1 MNRFERQS
9 ELVPQDRLQETSA
22 TVIGVGAVGRQVA
35 LGLAAMGIRHL
46 HLIDFDGV
54 EPTNVTTQGYFSQ
67 TDLGQP
73 KVLATRQAIQ
83 LIDPEIVV
91 TTIQDRF
98 RAKHDTGEA
107 IFCCVDSIKARA
119 AIWRSLKDRC
129 RFWADGRMLGE
140 VLRILTATSASDRQ
154 HYETTLFSPS
164 DAQWGRCTSRSTI
177 YSAGICAGLMLHQL
191 TRWLRDLPI
200 DRDVSFNLLASEFV
214 LS

>member
-9 ELVPQDRLQETSA
+9 ELVPQVRLQETSA

-35 LGLAAMGIRHL
+35 LGLAAMGVRRL
-46 HLIDFDGV
+46 QLMDFDDV

-83 LIDPEIVV
+83 LIDPDIVV
-91 TTIQDRF
+91 TPIQDRF
-98 RAKHDTGEA
+98 RAKFDTGEA
-107 IFCCVDSIKARA
+107 IFCCVDSITARA

-140 VLRILTATSASDRQ
+140 VLRVLTTTSDPRSAT
-154 HYETTLFSPS
+154 L
-164 DAQWGRCTSRSTI
+164 
-177 YSAGICAGLMLHQL
+177 
-191 TRWLRDLPI
+191 
-200 DRDVSFNLLASEFV
+200 
-214 LS
+214 